1 MTHAATWFV
10 IGFCVTLLIVSA
22 TDTVIRYGKERA

>member
-1 MTHAATWFV
+1 MANAATWFV

-22 TDTVIRYGKERA
+22 ADTIVRSGRSHA